1 MNEKNKTDYFQG
13 LIQQILTLSTGGI
26 AAGVAFMQINGV
38 DHQVIV
44 FIFIAIVLFVISLAC
59 GIWGLM
65 AIIGIASDAKPD
77 FNQTG
82 VRGPNLVSVM
92 GFFLGIFS
100 FLVAAYLHYS
110 SKPVQKIATQEIT
123 RQMEISTVTPIV
135 EVVGKLNKEQQLL
148 LGYFIDRAFKANT
161 GSTPQPVNTKPAPKE
176 NH

>member
-1 MNEKNKTDYFQG
+1 MNEKSKIDYFQG

-38 DHQVIV
+38 DHQVVV
-44 FIFIAIVLFVISLAC
+44 FIFIAIVLFVISLGC

-65 AIIGIASDAKPD
+65 AIIGVANDAKPD
-77 FNQTG
+77 FNQAG

-110 SKPVQKIATQEIT
+110 PKPAQKVASQETVI
-123 RQMEISTVTPIV
+123 QMEISSSDNPVIEAV
-135 EVVGKLNKEQQLL
+135 KKLNKEQQLL
-148 LGYFIDRAFKANT
+148 LGYFIDKAFKAVPRPIN
-161 GSTPQPVNTKPAPKE
+161 SKPAPKE